1 MQQPLSYYRQLL
13 ENYLDNSVS
22 ATEANEL
29 FDFIKLRPD
38 EARGLLDEF
47 RDTDQSERFR
57 HLGEIE
63 EAVSRRMFNRLKDS
77 IATTPATGFQAPVHR
92 VQFLRTGWFRYA
104 AAVVLLAGCTTAFFL
119 LKNGEE
125 KQVLAAAEKKIPQ
138 EINPGGNKAV
148 LTLDDGRKI
157 VLDDA
162 QNGNV
167 AQQGGARVV
176 KLENGRLAYEAA
188 GSTSGKISFNTL
200 SVPRGGQYTITLSDG
215 TKVWL
220 NAASSITYPNVF
232 TGAERKVEIS
242 GEAYLEIAK
251 NAQQPFRVKA
261 NGTEIQVLGTS
272 FNVNAYSDENA
283 VRATLVDGSIKVI
296 NGATSQAK
304 LLVPGQQ
311 AEVSANNESV
321 KVETVDTDQVL
332 AWKNGLFSFNN
343 ADIKTVMRQLSRW
356 YDINIVYENGI
367 PSQRFYGDM
376 NRNLSLSQ
384 VLKGLEVTK
393 VNFRLEG
400 RNLIVM
406 P

>member
-1 MQQPLSYYRQLL
+1 MQQSLSYYRQLL
-13 ENYLDNSVS
+13 ENYLSNTVT
-22 ATEANEL
+22 ATEADEL
-29 FDFIKLRPD
+29 FDFIKLQPD
-38 EARGLLDEF
+38 EARGLLDDY
-47 RDTDQSERFR
+47 RDTDQRERFR
-57 HLGEIE
+57 HLEEID
-63 EAVSRRMFNRLKDS
+63 EAVSRRMFSRLKDS
-77 IATTPATGFQAPVHR
+77 IASSTTGFQAPVHR

-104 AAVVLLAGCTTAFFL
+104 AAAVLLAGGITTFFL
-119 LKNGEE
+119 VNHNRKE
-125 KQVLAAAEKKIPQ
+125 QVLAAKDNQIQQ
-138 EINPGGNKAV
+138 EIDPGGNKAV

-162 QNGNV
+162 QNGSL
-167 AQQGGARVV
+167 AHQGSARVV
-176 KLENGRLAYEAA
+176 KLENGQLAYEMESGTA
-188 GSTSGKISFNTL
+188 GRVSWNTL
-200 SVPRGGQYTITLSDG
+200 SVPRGGQYTLTLSDG

-232 TGAERKVEIS
+232 AGAERKVEIT

-251 NAQQPFRVKA
+251 NSRQPFKVSA

-283 VRATLVDGSIKVI
+283 VKTTLVDGSVKVI
-296 NGATSQAK
+296 NVATSQAK
-304 LLVPGQQ
+304 LLIPGQQ
-311 AEVSANNESV
+311 AEVSANNEGV
-321 KVETVDTDQVL
+321 RVETVDTDQVL

-356 YDINIVYENGI
+356 YDINIVYENGV

-376 NRNLSLSQ
+376 NRNLSLLQ